1 MPTNP
6 PRIRPRSAH
15 GPSGED
21 YGRAVA
27 SEGWKR
33 QEVMPGRDA
42 ILDAAFGLFASDGIR
57 QTSLDHVA
65 RRAEVPED
73 ELRAQFDDVDTL
85 LLAVL
90 ERVDASFL
98 DTENYI
104 SSGAPFSIVETLRR
118 QPAAAHVLAGRPELA
133 RLRVVVSFEAIV
145 RDGAARLYTQRR
157 TEAIRWWFA
166 QLLTEGVRNGELTPD
181 VDADA
186 RAAEWVAFMEGIQI
200 QWLLHPERIDLVRAY
215 ESYIDD
221 LIDEIAAPDEDDG
234 T

>member
-1 MPTNP
+1 
-6 PRIRPRSAH
+6 
-15 GPSGED
+15 
-21 YGRAVA
+21 
-27 SEGWKR
+27 
-33 QEVMPGRDA
+33 MPGREA
-42 ILDAAFGLFASDGIR
+42 ILHAAFGLFARDGIR
-57 QTSLDHVA
+57 QTSLADIAH
-65 RRAEVPED
+65 RADVPED
-73 ELRAQFDDVDTL
+73 ELRARYDDVDGL

-90 ERVDASFL
+90 EQVDASFL

-104 SSGAPFSIVETLRR
+104 AAGVPFSIVETLRR
-118 QPAAAHVLAGRPELA
+118 QPAAAQVLVDRPELA

-145 RDGAARLYTQRR
+145 RGGAARLYTQRR

-166 QLLTEGVRNGELTPD
+166 QLLTEGVRTGEITPD

-221 LIDEIAAPDEDDG
+221 LIDEITAPDEDAV
-234 T
+234 

>member
-1 MPTNP
+1 M
-6 PRIRPRSAH
+6 
-15 GPSGED
+15 
-21 YGRAVA
+21 A
-27 SEGWKR
+27 SEGSQR
-33 QEVMPGRDA
+33 QEVVPGRDA
-42 ILDAAFGLFASDGIR
+42 VLDAAFDLFARDGIR
-57 QTSLDHVA
+57 QTSLVDVA
-65 RRAEVPED
+65 RRAELPVD
-73 ELRAQFDDVDTL
+73 ELRARYDDVDAL

-98 DTENYI
+98 DTEGYI
-104 SSGAPFSIVETLRR
+104 ASGAPFSIVETLRR
-118 QPAAAHVLAGRPELA
+118 QPAAARVLADRPDLA

-166 QLLTEGVRNGELTPD
+166 QLLAEGVRNGELSPD
-181 VDADA
+181 VDPDA

-221 LIDEIAAPDEDDG
+221 LIDEISAPDEDDDR
-234 T
+234 